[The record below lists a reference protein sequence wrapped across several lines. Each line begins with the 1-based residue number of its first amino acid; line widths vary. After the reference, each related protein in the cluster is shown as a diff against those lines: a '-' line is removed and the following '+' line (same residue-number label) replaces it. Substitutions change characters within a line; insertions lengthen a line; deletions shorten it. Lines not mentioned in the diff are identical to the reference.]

1 MNLPI
6 RAVQYAMPAV
16 RLRIDDSDDAVNPF
30 VSLCQSYAHLVD
42 GPVDSGKFIDEP
54 VQTASGPSVSPLHRL
69 TDQTDQHTNNKN
81 ASCDRQTNMLPFGR
95 TDRVFAFRH
104 RYLISQLFQDTCAR
118 RK

>member
-30 VSLCQSYAHLVD
+30 VSLCQSMLTWLMAQSIPGSLLMSQFRQLVD
-42 GPVDSGKFIDEP
+42 RQSVHYTDS
-54 VQTASGPSVSPLHRL
+54 QT
-69 TDQTDQHTNNKN
+69 
-81 ASCDRQTNMLPFGR
+81 RQTNTQTIKTRVATDKQICFGR
-95 TDRVFAFRH
+95 TDGVFAFRH
-104 RYLISQLFQDTCAR
+104 RYLVSQLFQNTCAR